1 MIEQYINGLQVLALL
16 IVVAMLMTIVAM
28 AADLWYGWR
37 KAKERGDAHSS
48 YAFSR
53 TITKFALYEGVLVIG
68 ACIDT
73 IIHFAWPMFAS
84 NAYAVPCVT
93 FFLAIVLCIVEIW
106 SMREKADQKTRNR
119 INDAATLIAKTI
131 GKEQLAKMIAE
142 AARKENTCSEI
153 PNSSTRQTKRVK
165 KSGKD

>member
-1 MIEQYINGLQVLALL
+1 MEQIITNLRPLALL
-16 IVVAMLMTIVAM
+16 TVMAMLLVIVAM
-28 AADLWYGWR
+28 GMDLAYGWR

-68 ACIDT
+68 GCMDLVV
-73 IIHFAWPMFAS
+73 HFAWPMFAE
-84 NAYAVPCVT
+84 NNYAVPCVT
-93 FFLAIVLCIVEIW
+93 FFLTIVLCVVEIW

-142 AARKENTCSEI
+142 AVRKERDVEAGQE
-153 PNSSTRQTKRVK
+153 P
-165 KSGKD
+165 